1 MSNYY
6 DRYCSFRQE
15 GKIRLIPNLKIEKDG
30 GDLYIKYDKSK
41 MRLDSLSY
49 KYYGDPN
56 YGWLIMLAN
65 PKLGSMEFEIPDA
78 SIMRIPYPLSSAIT
92 RYENDVK
99 RANSF

>member
-1 MSNYY
+1 MTNYY

-65 PKLGSMEFEIPDA
+65 PKLGSM
-78 SIMRIPYPLSSAIT
+78 
-92 RYENDVK
+92 
-99 RANSF
+99 